1 MGNPNPVRR
10 RRGRPKTV
18 NLDWNN
24 REAVLAYYRE
34 QNRIQ
39 KQRRQQREAAE
50 AEAADDGD
58 IVWGA
63 SAAAA
68 LWGLKRLQFYHKAKK
83 LPGVLK
89 VAGTWCASRRARD
102 QAFTTTT
109 TPTTDTA

>member
-1 MGNPNPVRR
+1 MGNPNSGC
-10 RRGRPKTV
+10 RGRPKTID
-18 NLDWNN
+18 LDWNN

-63 SAAAA
+63 TAAAA
-68 LWGLKRLQFYHKAKK
+68 LWGLKRLQFYHKAKT
-83 LPGVLK
+83 LPGVHK
-89 VAGTWCASRRARD
+89 FAGTWCASRRARD
-102 QAFTTTT
+102 AYFNAPAATDS
-109 TPTTDTA
+109 TDTA